1 VQCCYSIEETAG
13 NTWLIE
19 FMEEFG
25 IYDKCLLPSII
36 EKPIKCYLSLGDK
49 FLHEGVCFWIMLFS
63 FVLYIF
69 KTKNKKKCLC
79 YLPIVLLWLTIMVA
93 TPGSSSFRYVLI
105 FLYAMP
111 LFLALLLEEDGDIKL
126 PKTN

>member
-1 VQCCYSIEETAG
+1 
-13 NTWLIE
+13 
-19 FMEEFG
+19 
-25 IYDKCLLPSII
+25 
-36 EKPIKCYLSLGDK
+36 
-49 FLHEGVCFWIMLFS
+49 
-63 FVLYIF
+63 
-69 KTKNKKKCLC
+69 
-79 YLPIVLLWLTIMVA
+79 MVA